1 MTDKLEGRTDAEL
14 LELSLTGEEAA
25 FVLLYER
32 LKPSVFRYA
41 FFMTSSKPAA
51 EEVTQEAFIS
61 LLEAGKDYRQGRGD
75 VAAFAFGIARN
86 IVRRIQRRERVYQEL
101 PSDEMLEKLS
111 DSQNRTDGLSAQLIR
126 NQGIEMVRAAIAS
139 LPDRYRQ
146 VIVLCDL
153 CELSYVE
160 SAARLKCAVGTVRSR
175 LNRAHALLAR
185 KLKQSKKT
193 QLELPAAGTEEC
205 LI

>member
-75 VAAFAFGIARN
+75 VAAFAFGITRN
-86 IVRRIQRRERVYQEL
+86 IVRRFQRRERVYQEL

-126 NQGIEMVRAAIAS
+126 NQGIAMVRAAIA
-139 LPDRYRQ
+139 
-146 VIVLCDL
+146 
-153 CELSYVE
+153 
-160 SAARLKCAVGTVRSR
+160 
-175 LNRAHALLAR
+175 
-185 KLKQSKKT
+185 
-193 QLELPAAGTEEC
+193 
-205 LI
+205 